1 VSPTE
6 RAFKGRLASYDL
18 FRKHLARAGIEHKDG
33 LGRVVHLHA
42 IRKTMQT
49 LGVNYNV
56 NQRASQAILG
66 HSDSNLTAKAYT
78 DVPAIGLKKE
88 MTGPHLLSHSE

>member
-1 VSPTE
+1 
-6 RAFKGRLASYDL
+6 
-18 FRKHLARAGIEHKDG
+18 
-33 LGRVVHLHA
+33 
-42 IRKTMQT
+42 MQT